1 MCVRRDVCVANDSQA
16 LSVLDIVDP
25 DGDVSRGDSGLQTTI
40 IQLVRCAWLHRGRI
54 VRQTGVQ
61 LLPVL
66 ALLSFV
72 AANGGAVVLGDKS
85 AHVATFHGM
94 QVLYFFSF
102 TMCAAAPVF
111 LSPTRCDTA
120 HRFPLRH

>member
-1 MCVRRDVCVANDSQA
+1 M
-16 LSVLDIVDP
+16 SVLDIIDP
-25 DGDVSRGDSGLQTTI
+25 DGHVSNGNAGLLAAA
-40 IQLVRCAWLHRGRI
+40 IQLVHRAWLHRGRI

-66 ALLSFV
+66 ALLSFI

-94 QVLYFFSF
+94 QLLYFLSF
-102 TMCAAAPVF
+102 TLCAAAPVF
-111 LSPTRCDTA
+111 LSPTRCGITSCFA
-120 HRFPLRH
+120 RQP